1 MMELDTNLNAGQQAC
16 CWTSL
21 RRLVLCLLL
30 LPTVVYGSIH
40 EQLFILHS
48 YSQEYPWT
56 REQHK
61 GFTTSYLANTNQQVL
76 ISTEYLDT
84 KRISYN
90 PSYATFFAQYLKQ
103 KYVNYQPKVVY
114 VTDDNALNFAIA
126 HIDNIF
132 PQAKVIF
139 SGVNDYKILDRLDT
153 SRFTGV
159 FEKKEILPNIEL
171 LRLIEPD
178 ISEILVVGDNSNT
191 YQAIK
196 QEIKQQLG
204 KQPGIKARYIASK
217 NIEQLT
223 LELKQSK
230 QKYLF
235 LTTIGSI
242 TDQFGHQLNLKEI
255 IRQITAAGDFI
266 IVSMEDAYIFDG
278 VLGGYVTNGKQQG
291 QTAATLALAYQKGK
305 DINQLSPVTDS
316 PNSYLFDYRKLKK
329 HQLNLPADILNTAN
343 ILHRPASFYERNRT
357 LILASIAVLIAL
369 LLLSM
374 ATFLHLLARK
384 NKKIQS
390 IAEKLNYQAQALEST
405 QHGLTEAQRL
415 AKVGSWELDLLT
427 NQLVW
432 SDEIFH
438 MFEVDNTQFE
448 ASYEAFLNTI
458 HPEDLDM
465 VNKAYSDSL
474 VHRQPYEI
482 RHRLKM
488 SNGDIKYVNETC
500 ETSFDDNGK
509 PLRSM
514 GTVQDITELH
524 KAEQEVERLASIV
537 KYSPDFI
544 GISDIEGNALFLND
558 AGRKLIGIRDDEHLL
573 STTISDYFQGDDR
586 ETVINEIM
594 PSVMN
599 HGRWSGENKFRH
611 FISNELIPVSFDVFR
626 IDHPVTGIPINFATI
641 SRDMREQKAIEDELS
656 KHRDHLEKLVHE
668 RTAELEIARD
678 EAERANAIKSEFL
691 ARMSH
696 ELRTPMNAILGFG
709 QILEMNNDGFNEI
722 QKANVREILDA
733 GYHLLHL
740 INEVLDLAKIESGK
754 LHISIE
760 DVPVDNVLQ
769 QCISL
774 IQPQADAS
782 NIELIDKVSGQGYHV
797 HADSTRLKQIIL
809 NLLSNA
815 VKYNR
820 DNGRTTLDS
829 EIIDNQ
835 RLRIHVKDTG
845 QGLTEEEIS
854 TLFIPFERLNTVNN
868 IEGTGI
874 GLVITKHL
882 IEAMGGVIGVKSTPG
897 EGCSFWIEIALFNE
911 S

>member
-1 MMELDTNLNAGQQAC
+1 MMELDTNLNAGQQTRC
-16 CWTSL
+16 MTSL

-30 LPTVVYGSIH
+30 LPSVVYGSIH

-56 REQHK
+56 REQHN
-61 GFTTSYLANTNQQVL
+61 GFTTSYLADINKQTL

-90 PSYATFFAQYLKQ
+90 PSYADFFAQYLKQ
-103 KYVNYQPKVVY
+103 KYINYQPKVVY
-114 VTDDNALNFAIA
+114 VTDDNALNFAID
-126 HIDNIF
+126 HIDKIF
-132 PQAKVIF
+132 PRAKVIF
-139 SGVNDYKILDRLDT
+139 SGVNDFKILDRLDS

-159 FEKKEILPNIEL
+159 FEKKEILPNIDL
-171 LRLIEPD
+171 LRLLEPD
-178 ISEILVVGDNSNT
+178 FSEILVVGDNSTT
-191 YQAIK
+191 YQVIEH
-196 QEIKQQLG
+196 EIRQQLR
-204 KQPGIKARYIASK
+204 KQPGIKAHYIASK
-217 NIEQLT
+217 SIEQLT
-223 LELKQSK
+223 IKLKQSK

-242 TDQFGHQLNLKEI
+242 TDQSGHQLNLKEI
-255 IRQITAAGDFI
+255 IRQITTAGDFI
-266 IVSMEDAYIFDG
+266 IISMEDAYIFDG
-278 VLGGYVTNGKQQG
+278 VLGGYVTNGKLQG
-291 QTAATLALAYQKGK
+291 QTAATLTLALQKGK
-305 DINQLSPVTDS
+305 DISQLAPVTNS
-316 PNSYLFDYRKLKK
+316 PNSYLFDYRELKK
-329 HQLNLPADILNTAN
+329 NQLKLPPDILNSAN
-343 ILHRPASFYERNRT
+343 ILHRPASFYEKNRT

-374 ATFLHLLARK
+374 AIFLHLLARK

-390 IAEKLNYQAQALEST
+390 TSDEMTNQAHALEST
-405 QHGLTEAQRL
+405 KKSLNEAQRL

-438 MFEVDNTQFE
+438 MFEVNKEQFG

-474 VHRQPYEI
+474 VNRQPYEI

-524 KAEQEVERLASIV
+524 K
-537 KYSPDFI
+537 
-544 GISDIEGNALFLND
+544 IE
-558 AGRKLIGIRDDEHLL
+558 
-573 STTISDYFQGDDR
+573 T
-586 ETVINEIM
+586 
-594 PSVMN
+594 
-599 HGRWSGENKFRH
+599 
-611 FISNELIPVSFDVFR
+611 
-626 IDHPVTGIPINFATI
+626 
-641 SRDMREQKAIEDELS
+641 ELS
-656 KHRDHLEKLVHE
+656 KHRDHLEKLVSE

-709 QILEMNNDGFNEI
+709 QILEMNNEGFNEI
-722 QKANVREILDA
+722 QNANVREILDA

-760 DVPVDNVLQ
+760 DVPVDDVMQ

-782 NIELIDKVSGQGYHV
+782 KIELIDNVSGQGHHV
-797 HADSTRLKQIIL
+797 QADHTRLKQIIV

-815 VKYNR
+815 VKYNC
-820 DNGRTTLDS
+820 DNGCTTLDS

-835 RLRIHVKDTG
+835 RLRIHVTDTG

-854 TLFIPFERLNTVNN
+854 TLFIPFERLNAVNN

-882 IEAMGGVIGVKSTPG
+882 IEAMGGVIGVNSTPG